1 MNNKTVTLG
10 SAIVLLALGAY
21 AWADSHSSAE
31 VKATEEVAE
40 VAEVAEGTEV
50 VEAPRLCIPREE
62 AEAAAEGNAEAE
74 ATTEEAA
81 KPEAEATEPAKEG
94 DEVKEETAEAE
105 VALPI
110 CDEDGN
116 PPVAE
121 EAAAAET
128 EAEPAKTE

>member
-40 VAEVAEGTEV
+40 VAEGAEA

>member
-1 MNNKTVTLG
+1 MNNKTVAL
-10 SAIVLLALGAY
+10 SSVVVLLALGAY
-21 AWADSHSSAE
+21 AWAESHSSAE

-40 VAEVAEGTEV
+40 VAEEAEA

-62 AEAAAEGNAEAE
+62 AEAAADGNAEAE

-94 DEVKEETAEAE
+94 DEVKEEETAEAE

-116 PPVAE
+116 PPAPE
-121 EAAAAET
+121 EAETAET
-128 EAEPAKTE
+128 EVKAEPAKTE

>member
-40 VAEVAEGTEV
+40 VAEGTEV

-74 ATTEEAA
+74 ATTEEVA